1 MRPMSFRPAH
11 KCSGNRKSSSRP
23 ASERRLIN
31 SETMSVAIIA
41 ARIKNNRLLA
51 EAKAASATSRQLI
64 VKSSPSRVTCLRMPK
79 STEEWIRDQG
89 LRTDTIVT
97 PVAQVSDLRKIVSTN
112 KACWN
117 CKPVSVPRRAAVI
130 PLGRASLPGSSNLPG
145 SRTERAAPPPLFGL
159 APHGVYPAGADYSV
173 RGALLPHL
181 FTLTLSP
188 GRNLNRGR
196 YFFCGTFRETRFER
210 APPAVSRHAALWRP
224 DFPPGW
230 QAET

>member
-1 MRPMSFRPAH
+1 VPKPSF
-11 KCSGNRKSSSRP
+11 
-23 ASERRLIN
+23 
-31 SETMSVAIIA
+31 
-41 ARIKNNRLLA
+41 AR
-51 EAKAASATSRQLI
+51 
-64 VKSSPSRVTCLRMPK
+64 
-79 STEEWIRDQG
+79 
-89 LRTDTIVT
+89 
-97 PVAQVSDLRKIVSTN
+97 
-112 KACWN
+112 ACWN

-188 GRNLNRGR
+188 SESLNPRR

-210 APPAVSRHAALWRP
+210 VPPAVSRHAAQLRP
-224 DFPPGW
+224 DFPPDRRFDPLIERPPLPRCHEHAGVIAPRDPHTE
-230 QAET
+230 QGAGCRPLTRCKDRKRIPPPSAYC